1 MRFSGKLRAAPI
13 SVKVSLLVIAAY
25 VVVAVFAQ
33 YLAPYAQDQIIG
45 DGLAPWSSVNWL
57 GTDDLGR
64 DVYSRLIYG
73 AQNTLG
79 IAFSATV
86 IAFTL
91 GGSLGIAAA
100 IVGGWGDEILS
111 RIVDVMMA
119 IPGLIFSLMLMSIL
133 GSSVTNI
140 ILIISV
146 IYSTRVFRLARS
158 VAMNIVVME
167 YVEFAKLRGEKIGW
181 LMMREVLPNI
191 VAPLLA
197 EFGLRFCFVFL
208 NIAALSFLGV
218 GIQPPAADW
227 GSMVRE
233 SASMISFARDDF
245 QAAAMPLMPAL
256 AIAAL
261 SIAVNFV
268 VDWVLHLSSGLK
280 NDG

>member
-1 MRFSGKLRAAPI
+1 LKYVIIA
-13 SVKVSLLVIAAY
+13 LL
-25 VVVAVFAQ
+25 AQ
-33 YLAPYAQDQIIG
+33 YIAPYAQDSITG
-45 DGLAPWSSVNWL
+45 DGLLPWSSENWL

-64 DVYSRLIYG
+64 DVYSRLIWG

-86 IAFTL
+86 IAFVL
-91 GGSLGIAAA
+91 GSVLGIAAA
-100 IVGGWGDEILS
+100 IIGGWGDEILS

-140 ILIISV
+140 IIIISV

-158 VAMNIVVME
+158 VAMNVVVME
-167 YVEFAKLRGEKIGW
+167 YVEFARLRGEGMGW
-181 LMMREVLPNI
+181 LVMREVLPNI

-233 SASMISFARDDF
+233 SASMISFAREDF
-245 QAAAMPLMPAL
+245 QAAAMPLLPAL
-256 AIAAL
+256 AIAVL

-268 VDWVLHLSSGLK
+268 VDWILHLSSGLK
-280 NDG
+280 NDR